1 MGCGL
6 TKWMKV
12 HEVSKVQDSTRNE
25 THSNSHMPK
34 ISINPIETV
43 NVDKKMPKGYIEPDS
58 VITYTELNEED
69 THQNDEV

>member
-1 MGCGL
+1 
-6 TKWMKV
+6 MKV

-25 THSNSHMPK
+25 THPHNNMPK

-58 VITYTELNEED
+58 QITYTEANEEEM
-69 THQNDEV
+69 HQNDEV